1 MATLTQSAK
10 TTPKSKQNQ
19 NNSGKSAANAQTAT
33 IEDKRPATLAQN
45 NIIASMGSGSGAQ
58 RTAQLHAIMGG
69 TAPVQRVKK
78 DETQLKDSIV
88 ENNTGLPDQLKT
100 GLENI
105 SGISLNDVRVH
116 PNSSQ
121 PGELS
126 AHAFAQGTDIHLAP
140 GQEKHLPHEAWHVVQ
155 QKQGRVQPTK
165 QMGDGVN
172 VNDHPGLEREATQM
186 GQRALNHTPQT
197 DTPSIQSVT
206 APSATA
212 QLVTEDEISRRTARP
227 MNKQMK
233 ETVRNQFSINDQI
246 KGFDKSNLK
255 KRPSPPKAKRRNAM
269 KPQTPKAKRR
279 NAMKP
284 QTPKVTDNLANALG
298 GVAEKDKRGDATMGA
313 VKQKGDPLGDAA
325 LGSAIGNG
333 LYGGALSV
341 MNNERLYKTL
351 GVHDSFGGL
360 DPKGAGDGGGVMK
373 GLAKVGIVSGG
384 LQAASGLQKAS
395 AGTANTIDNLQRG
408 GFQKNG
414 KKDYG
419 KVGRAGIQGGLN
431 VTNIGGGVSS
441 AVAAAEKLGKTK
453 TFVEQGASLA
463 KTGLGGASAAS
474 QVAGGFGIAGGALN
488 LGQGAMK
495 YRKSNQALNK
505 LQTKKTGIGDK
516 FEDEDYLRM
525 EEIMQRKNTDA
536 KFQMGTGALDTAAG
550 AANFVPGVGT
560 AIGGTIALTSAA
572 IKAGHAGYKMKAQDG
587 KNADYEASLNNEQ
600 LVSSEKDKI
609 NANRDKFA
617 QTDKLSGWNPLNW
630 KSKLGASYTRRS
642 YGRTKEEYKTSTSS
656 AEQNKAI
663 ESGAKGNANTKKKGS
678 WLSQKTGGWLGSSGS
693 DSKYK
698 KEDGKLKKKRGWLGG
713 LKNVFTG
720 KHKEPKEATNSNSS
734 PVNPMMLALQQS
746 MPGAGAVA
754 SIWDGM
760 KGIKNRFSAGKNSLT
775 EVGDAQEEGAKKIKE
790 TALWKQS
797 QVGKD
802 ERDNRLVDNMMADEE
817 KRAIM
822 LGGDSAKWGK
832 MDSEEQRKYLS
843 KKVKT

>member
-1 MATLTQSAK
+1 MATSTQSVK
-10 TTPKSKQNQ
+10 TPSKSKKESSNSRQTRAENQ
-19 NNSGKSAANAQTAT
+19 SAT
-33 IEDKRPATLAQN
+33 IVDKRPATLAQN
-45 NIIASMGSGSGAQ
+45 NIIASMGSESGAQ
-58 RTAQLHAIMGG
+58 RTAQLQAIMGG
-69 TAPVQRVKK
+69 TAPVQRVKE
-78 DETQLKDSIV
+78 DETQIKDTSV
-88 ENNTGLPDQLKT
+88 ENNTGLPDQLKS

-126 AHAFAQGTDIHLAP
+126 AHAFAQGADIHLAP

-197 DTPSIQSVT
+197 NTPSIQSVA
-206 APSATA
+206 APKTTA

-227 MNKQMK
+227 MNKQMRQ
-233 ETVRNQFSINDQI
+233 TARNQFSVNDEI

-255 KRPSPPKAKRRNAM
+255 KRPSP
-269 KPQTPKAKRR
+269 PKAKRR

-325 LGSAIGNG
+325 LVSAVVKG
-333 LYGGALSV
+333 LYGGALSG
-341 MNNERLYKTL
+341 NQY
-351 GVHDSFGGL
+351 FGGL

-373 GLAKVGIVSGG
+373 GLAGAGIVSGG
-384 LQAASGLQKAS
+384 FQAASGLQKAS
-395 AGTANTIDNLQRG
+395 AGTANTIDNFQRG

-414 KKDYG
+414 EFDYG
-419 KVGRAGIQGGLN
+419 KGRRAGIQGLLN

-441 AVAAAEKLGKTK
+441 AVAAVETLGKTN
-453 TFVEQGASLA
+453 TFKEQGEILA
-463 KTGLGGASAAS
+463 RTGLGGASAAS
-474 QVAGGFGIAGGALN
+474 QVAGGFGIAGGAFN
-488 LGQGAMK
+488 AGQGYMK
-495 YRKSNQALNK
+495 YSKSKQALDK
-505 LQTKKTGIGDK
+505 LKTKKTGEDNK

-525 EEIMQRKNTDA
+525 QEIMQRRNTDA

-560 AIGGTIALTSAA
+560 AIGGGIALTSAA
-572 IKAGHAGYKMKAQDG
+572 IKAGRAGYKMKAQDG

-630 KSKLGASYTRRS
+630 KSKLGAR
-642 YGRTKEEYKTSTSS
+642 YGRSDSWGFTKEEYKTSTSD
-656 AEQNKAI
+656 AVTNKAI
-663 ESGAKGNANTKKKGS
+663 ESGAKKNADTKTKGS
-678 WLSQKTGGWLGSSGS
+678 WLSKKTGGWLGSSGS

-698 KEDGKLKKKRGWLGG
+698 KEDGKLKKKRGRLAG

-720 KHKEPKEATNSNSS
+720 EHKESKEATNSNSS

-760 KGIKNRFSAGKNSLT
+760 KGIRNRFSAGKNSLT

-790 TALWKQS
+790 TDLWKQS

-802 ERDNRLVDNMMADEE
+802 ERDNRLVDNMMADKE
-817 KRAIM
+817 KREIM
-822 LGGDSAKWGK
+822 LGGDSEKWGN

-843 KKVKT
+843 KKVKS

>member
-1 MATLTQSAK
+1 MSTSTQSAK
-10 TTPKSKQNQ
+10 TPSKSKKESSNSRQTRAENQ
-19 NNSGKSAANAQTAT
+19 SAT
-33 IEDKRPATLAQN
+33 IVDERPATLAQN

-58 RTAQLHAIMGG
+58 KTAQLQAIMGG
-69 TAPVQRVKK
+69 TAPVQRVKEDKTQIK
-78 DETQLKDSIV
+78 DTSV
-88 ENNTGLPDQLKT
+88 ENNTGLPDQLKS
-100 GLENI
+100 GIENI

-140 GQEKHLPHEAWHVVQ
+140 GQEKNLPHEAWHVVQ

-165 QMGDGVN
+165 QVGDGVN
-172 VNDHPGLEREATQM
+172 VNDHQGLEHEATQM

-197 DTPSIQSVT
+197 DTPNIQSVA

-212 QLVTEDEISRRTARP
+212 QLMPFEDDVALKTGKP
-227 MNKQMK
+227 MNKEMK
-233 ETVRNQFSINDQI
+233 QTARNQFGLNDEI
-246 KGFDKSNLK
+246 KRFDKSNLK

-269 KPQTPKAKRR
+269 KPQTPK
-279 NAMKP
+279 
-284 QTPKVTDNLANALG
+284 VTANLANALG

-325 LGSAIGNG
+325 LYSAVGTG
-333 LYGGALSV
+333 LYGGALSAI
-341 MNNERLYKTL
+341 NNETLYKTL
-351 GVHDSFGGL
+351 GVNDSFDAL

-373 GLAKVGIVSGG
+373 GLAGAKIVSGG

-395 AGTANTIDNLQRG
+395 AGTANTIDNFQRG

-414 KKDYG
+414 KKDLG
-419 KVGRAGIQGGLN
+419 KVSRAGIQGLLN

-441 AVAAAEKLGKTK
+441 AVAAAETLGNSK
-453 TFVEQGASLA
+453 TFTEQGASLA
-463 KTGLGGASAAS
+463 RTGLGGASAAS

-488 LGQGAMK
+488 MAQGGMK
-495 YRKSNQALNK
+495 YWKSKQALNK
-505 LQTKKTGIGDK
+505 LKTKKGKNEK

-525 EEIMQRKNTDA
+525 QEIMQRKNTDA
-536 KFQMGTGALDTAAG
+536 KFQAGTGALDTAAG
-550 AANFVPGVGT
+550 VANFVPGLGT
-560 AIGGTIALTSAA
+560 AIGGGIALTSAG
-572 IKAGHAGYKMKAQDG
+572 IKAGRAGYKMKAQDG

-630 KSKLGASYTRRS
+630 KSKLGARYGRSNS
-642 YGRTKEEYKTSTSS
+642 YGKTKEEYKTSTSD
-656 AEQNKAI
+656 AVTNKAI
-663 ESGAKGNANTKKKGS
+663 ESGAKKNADTKTKGS
-678 WLSQKTGGWLGSSGS
+678 WLSKKTGGWLGSSGS

-720 KHKEPKEATNSNSS
+720 EHKGPKEATNSNSS

-790 TALWKQS
+790 TDLWKQS

-802 ERDNRLVDNMMADEE
+802 ERDNRLVDNMMADKE

-822 LGGDSAKWGK
+822 LGGDSEKWGK

-843 KKVKT
+843 KKVKS